1 MELPLNHPCCG
12 AKVADVAF
20 GAQGN
25 GEEAGFYAYIHIRSA
40 NGKYAEKQEIFPGYP
55 GGERKVKSMLQVE
68 RGPSGPIYFNDVE
81 INPNNPILS
90 LADWENWLKD
100 YMSAFDLEGARQAV
114 WRSGWRERYQ

>member
-1 MELPLNHPCCG
+1 
-12 AKVADVAF
+12 
-20 GAQGN
+20 
-25 GEEAGFYAYIHIRSA
+25 
-40 NGKYAEKQEIFPGYP
+40 
-55 GGERKVKSMLQVE
+55 
-68 RGPSGPIYFNDVE
+68 VE